1 MGEALEAVTILPPSL
16 PVVSNVAAAPAVDPA
31 TIRRLLVEQVTGMV
45 RWREGVLAMRDLE
58 VDCLVELGNGKVLSG
73 LTRRIEREMNSLN
86 AGTPEEIEALLA
98 AL

>member
-1 MGEALEAVTILPPSL
+1 
-16 PVVSNVAAAPAVDPA
+16 
-31 TIRRLLVEQVTGMV
+31 
-45 RWREGVLAMRDLE
+45 MRDLE